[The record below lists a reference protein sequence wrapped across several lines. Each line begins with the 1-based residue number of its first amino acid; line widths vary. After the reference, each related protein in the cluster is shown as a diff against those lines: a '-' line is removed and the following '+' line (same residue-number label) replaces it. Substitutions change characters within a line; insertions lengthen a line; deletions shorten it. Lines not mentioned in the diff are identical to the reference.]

1 MTTSS
6 SSGDEAG
13 QVPDNLPGLLSVTDL
28 EVFER
33 RMAYVRVAE
42 LEHDP
47 AIADGDFTF
56 ETLREIHGW
65 ILQDVYPW
73 AGQLRTTDTQAMG
86 MAHCRPAFL
95 ADELH
100 RVFGG
105 ITTDRPSHVDR
116 ESAIA
121 TTAHHWGELTGVH
134 PFVDGNSRTQR
145 VFFHRYLADA
155 RWDIDWRVVD
165 AAAVHAARHVA
176 MATTDSSFLAAE
188 LAPGVVRLGDTAPG
202 SLAATQDTRDP
213 ARAVAVFRAM
223 MMHRRAGG
231 TAETFR
237 AQAAA
242 AGPMAGP
249 SGQAAPSPPY
259 RGRSEQSTSAPSR
272 PDRPRGRGR

>member
-13 QVPDNLPGLLSVTDL
+13 QVRDNLPGLSSVTDL
-28 EVFER
+28 EEFER

-42 LEHDP
+42 LEQNP
-47 AIADGDFTF
+47 AIAGGDFTF
-56 ETLREIHGW
+56 DTLRDIHGW
-65 ILQDVYPW
+65 ILHDVYPW
-73 AGQLRTTDTQAMG
+73 AGQLRSTDTQAMG

-105 ITTDRPSHVDR
+105 ITTERPSPVDR

-134 PFVDGNSRTQR
+134 PFIDGNSRSQR

-155 RWDIDWRVVD
+155 GWDIDWRVID

-213 ARAVAVFRAM
+213 AKAAAVFRAM
-223 MMHRRAGG
+223 IMHRRAGG

-237 AQAAA
+237 SEAAA

-249 SGQAAPSPPY
+249 SGQIAASRPY
-259 RGRSEQSTSAPSR
+259 RGRGEQSTSIQSR